1 MFCNSWEAGRPE
13 YRWPGSQDDDTIAN
27 DSWIDLVFHYVPD
40 AEAWLGKIERSFSS
54 EHIAAA
60 PATLRR
66 REAVAASTLRLK
78 EGVFQADRAATP
90 NHRTPSPS
98 ASFRDSRPG

>member
-27 DSWIDLVFHYVPD
+27 DSWIDLAFHYVPD

-60 PATLRR
+60 PAALRR
-66 REAVAASTLRLK
+66 REAVAASTLRK
-78 EGVFQADRAATP
+78 EGVPGGQSGHS